1 MKQNPRVLK
10 WIIILCVI
18 HQHRVGAVKQLYII
32 KKTVKGQSIND
43 WPLPYNWDIIES
55 RVKHHNPNPNPHWD
69 MWPDHVVYSS
79 TTLKLRK

>member
-43 WPLPYNWDIIES
+43 
-55 RVKHHNPNPNPHWD
+55 
-69 MWPDHVVYSS
+69 
-79 TTLKLRK
+79 